1 LTNTNQLAIFDTAR
15 PGSASGLVSI
25 SGLKTNE
32 TLLGI
37 DYRPSTGVLYGL
49 GSSSR
54 LYTLQATT
62 GVATFVAALSNSDG
76 TAPFTLAGGAYGVD
90 FNPVPDLVMLP
101 SLRVTSTS
109 GENLRI
115 DVNGSNAGRVNVD
128 KPLSGP
134 QGAPR
139 IAASAYTNPDTDPTT
154 GTALF
159 GIDFATDALYRQVPP
174 NDGTLTLIGALGVDT
189 TGLVGYDISVTGN
202 GFASLT
208 SPLSG
213 KSALYAIGTDG
224 YATSLGAFGIGGN
237 SAIAPSLTDIAIVPV
252 PEPAE
257 YALMLAGLGIV
268 AFATRGRYRKTAG
281 S

>member
-1 LTNTNQLAIFDTAR
+1 M
-15 PGSASGLVSI
+15 
-25 SGLKTNE
+25 
-32 TLLGI
+32 
-37 DYRPSTGVLYGL
+37 
-49 GSSSR
+49 
-54 LYTLQATT
+54 QAAT
-62 GVATFVAALSNSDG
+62 GVATFVASLSNADG

-115 DVNGSNAGRVNVD
+115 NVNSANAGRVNVD
-128 KPLSGP
+128 TALSGP
-134 QGAPR
+134 QGTPR
-139 IAASAYTNPDTDPTT
+139 IAASAYTNPDTDPAT

-159 GIDFATDALYRQVPP
+159 GIDFATDALYQQIPP
-174 NDGTLTLIGALGVDT
+174 NNGTLTLIGALGVDT
-189 TGLVGYDISVTGN
+189 TGLVGYDISITGT

-213 KSALYAIGTDG
+213 KSALYSIGTDG
-224 YATSLGAFGIGGN
+224 SATLLGAFGIGDN
-237 SAIAPSLTDIAIVPV
+237 TAIAPSLTDIAIAPV

-257 YALMLAGLGIV
+257 YALMLAGLGLV
-268 AFATRGRYRKTAG
+268 AFATRARSRKSAT